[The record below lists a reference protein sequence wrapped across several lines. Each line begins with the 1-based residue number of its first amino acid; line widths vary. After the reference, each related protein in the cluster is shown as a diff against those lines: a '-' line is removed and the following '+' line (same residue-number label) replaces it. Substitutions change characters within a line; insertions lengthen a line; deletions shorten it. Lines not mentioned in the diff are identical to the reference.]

1 MRNIVLVFLMLTGFF
16 VQAQVF
22 KGKED
27 IKFQIGA
34 IFQEHANGITSTTD
48 FGLGKNMSAGF
59 QGTYLL
65 KVDNFESDKAKF
77 EDRFDIRGRFSAHIA
92 EIFDIEEKIDIYPG
106 LNLGVRNF
114 GAHFGARYFFTE
126 GIGVYSEIQFPIAT
140 YDNDPKGYENFNNQ
154 FNFSIGVSF
163 NL

>member
-1 MRNIVLVFLMLTGFF
+1 MKNLFLVLAILAGGVL
-16 VQAQVF
+16 QAQVF
-22 KGKED
+22 KGKGD
-27 IKFQIGA
+27 TKFQVGA
-34 IFQEHANGITSTTD
+34 ILQENATGITATTD
-48 FGLGKNMSAGF
+48 FGLGMNMSAGF

>member
-27 IKFQIGA
+27 IKFQVGA

-77 EDRFDIRGRFSAHIA
+77 EDRIDIRGRFSAHIA
-92 EIFDIEEKIDIYPG
+92 EIFDIEEKIDIHREKVTC
-106 LNLGVRNF
+106 LACICNDVKVVVTFSLLWKKVRHLREKVTQLSF
-114 GAHFGARYFFTE
+114 CLE
-126 GIGVYSEIQFPIAT
+126 GESDTADI
-140 YDNDPKGYENFNNQ
+140 
-154 FNFSIGVSF
+154 
-163 NL
+163 